1 MNYRPIIKVIGIF
14 LIILGMFMF
23 IPAGVDIIS
32 GTKDIKVFVLS
43 GLITILIGIVLNLS
57 VWGRSDILGT
67 KEAFILTTLS
77 WFVIAVFSAIPFYL
91 SDIGLDFTDS
101 FFESMSGITTTG
113 ATVIDT
119 LDDQSRGILIWR
131 SLLQWLGGIGI
142 IVMAVA
148 VLPMLQIGG
157 MQLFKLE
164 SSDASD
170 KILPRAIQIAG
181 SLTLL
186 YLSLTLL
193 CTLAYKF
200 SGMGLFDSLAHSMT
214 TISTGG
220 YSTHNESFKY
230 FDNVII
236 DYMAIIF
243 MILGSLPF
251 VLYLHLIRGKAS
263 TFYKDTQ
270 VISFIVTLLIIV
282 FVTCLYLYFNNFG
295 NNSEILRVVSFN
307 IVSIM
312 TGTGFVTDNYM
323 EWGSFAVIIFFF
335 IMFIGG
341 CAGSTSCGI
350 KIFRFQVLF
359 QHIKIQLKKISYP
372 NAIVIPRYNR
382 KEIPDG
388 ASRSVMAF
396 FLLFFLSFVLLSSVL
411 SFMGLDTITALSA
424 AASALANVGPGLG
437 DTVGPSGSYSSMSMG
452 VKWVLLLGMLLGRLE
467 LFTVLVIL
475 TPYFWRK

>member
-14 LIILGMFMF
+14 LIILGIFMF
-23 IPAGVDIIS
+23 IPAAVDMIS

-43 GLITILIGIVLNLS
+43 GLITILIGVILNLS
-57 VWGRSDILGT
+57 VWGRNDVLGT

-91 SDIGLDFTDS
+91 SDIGLNFTDS

-113 ATVIDT
+113 ATVIDA

-157 MQLFKLE
+157 MQLFRLE

-170 KILPRAIQIAG
+170 KILPRATQIAG

-186 YLSLTLL
+186 YLTLTLL

-230 FDNVII
+230 FDNAMI

-263 TFYKDTQ
+263 TFYKDSQ
-270 VISFIVTLLIIV
+270 VISFILTLFIIV
-282 FVTCLYLYFNNFG
+282 FLTCLYLYFNGFSDNF
-295 NNSEILRVVSFN
+295 EILRIVSFN

-312 TGTGFVTDNYM
+312 TGTGYVTANYM

-359 QHIKIQLKKISYP
+359 QHIKMQLKKISYP
-372 NAIVIPRYNR
+372 NAILIPQYNR

-396 FLLFFLSFVLLSSVL
+396 FLLFFLSFILLSSAL

-437 DTVGPSGSYSSMSMG
+437 DTVGPAGSYSSLSIG
-452 VKWVLLLGMLLGRLE
+452 IKWLLSFGMLLGRLE

>member
-1 MNYRPIIKVIGIF
+1 
-14 LIILGMFMF
+14 
-23 IPAGVDIIS
+23 
-32 GTKDIKVFVLS
+32 
-43 GLITILIGIVLNLS
+43 
-57 VWGRSDILGT
+57 
-67 KEAFILTTLS
+67 
-77 WFVIAVFSAIPFYL
+77 
-91 SDIGLDFTDS
+91 
-101 FFESMSGITTTG
+101 
-113 ATVIDT
+113 
-119 LDDQSRGILIWR
+119 
-131 SLLQWLGGIGI
+131 
-142 IVMAVA
+142 
-148 VLPMLQIGG
+148 MLQIGG
-157 MQLFKLE
+157 MQLFRLE

-170 KILPRAIQIAG
+170 KILPRATQIAG

-230 FDNVII
+230 FDNVTI

-270 VISFIVTLLIIV
+270 VIAFIVTLLIIV
-282 FVTCLYLYFNNFG
+282 SITCLYLYFNNFG
-295 NNSEILRVVSFN
+295 NNSEILRIVSFN

-372 NAIVIPRYNR
+372 HAIHVPQYNR

-437 DTVGPSGSYSSMSMG
+437 DTVGPSGSYSSLSMG
-452 VKWVLLLGMLLGRLE
+452 VKWVLSFGMLLGRLE

>member
-14 LIILGMFMF
+14 LIILGIFMF
-23 IPAGVDIIS
+23 IPAAVDMIS

-43 GLITILIGIVLNLS
+43 GLITILIGVILNLS
-57 VWGRSDILGT
+57 VWGRNDVLGT

-91 SDIGLDFTDS
+91 SDIGLNFTDS

-113 ATVIDT
+113 ATVIDA

-157 MQLFKLE
+157 MQLFRLE

-170 KILPRAIQIAG
+170 KILPRATQIAG

-186 YLSLTLL
+186 YLTLTLL

-230 FDNVII
+230 FDNAMI

-263 TFYKDTQ
+263 TFYKDSQ
-270 VISFIVTLLIIV
+270 VISFILTLFIIV
-282 FVTCLYLYFNNFG
+282 FLTCLYLYFNGFSDNF
-295 NNSEILRVVSFN
+295 EILRIVSFN

-312 TGTGFVTDNYM
+312 TGTGYVTANYM

-350 KIFRFQVLF
+350 KIFRFQILNLF
-359 QHIKIQLKKISYP
+359 IKKQIKQIIYP
-372 NAIVIPRYNR
+372 NGVFP
-382 KEIPDG
+382 
-388 ASRSVMAF
+388 
-396 FLLFFLSFVLLSSVL
+396 
-411 SFMGLDTITALSA
+411 TI
-424 AASALANVGPGLG
+424 
-437 DTVGPSGSYSSMSMG
+437 
-452 VKWVLLLGMLLGRLE
+452 
-467 LFTVLVIL
+467 
-475 TPYFWRK
+475 